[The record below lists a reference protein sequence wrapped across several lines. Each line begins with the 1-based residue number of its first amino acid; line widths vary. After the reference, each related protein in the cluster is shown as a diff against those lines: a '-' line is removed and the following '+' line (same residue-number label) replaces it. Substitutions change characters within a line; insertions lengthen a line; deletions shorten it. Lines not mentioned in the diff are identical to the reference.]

1 VKTKRAF
8 IKLNGEIGEKEAPAI
23 EYVDRNYGEKVQQR
37 EKEITRLISGNHEKD
52 RLDIST

>member
-1 VKTKRAF
+1 MKTKRAF

-23 EYVDRNYGEKVQQR
+23 EYVDKNYSENVQRQQ
-37 EKEITRLISGNHEKD
+37 EEIARLISGNHGKD